1 MIEVEIK
8 IRANLDEVEKK
19 LINNG
24 FSLDTPVRET
34 DMYFDN
40 TTGDIRG
47 NDTALR
53 IRTVEYPES
62 DSSMSFITFKGK
74 RCDDVSMTRPEY
86 ETSVEHPAEMI
97 KILESLGYKP
107 VEPIVIK
114 ARTVYVN
121 GSITACLDRVE
132 GLGDFLELEIITG
145 KDTKNDALDR
155 LWTMLEALG
164 YNRDDTTTVSYL
176 TMLQNRS

>member
-8 IRANLDEVEKK
+8 IRADLDEVEKR
-19 LINNG
+19 LVNHG

-34 DMYFDN
+34 DIYFDN
-40 TTGDIRG
+40 ATGDIRG

-53 IRTVEYPES
+53 IRTVEYPGS
-62 DSSMSFITFKGK
+62 DSYMSFITFKGK

-86 ETSVEHPAEMI
+86 ETSVEHLAEMI

-114 ARTVYVN
+114 DRTVYVN
-121 GSITACLDRVE
+121 DNITACLDRVE
-132 GLGDFLELEIITG
+132 GLGDFLELEIITD

-176 TMLQNRS
+176 TMLQNR

>member
-8 IRANLDEVEKK
+8 IRANLDEAEKR

-24 FSLDTPVRET
+24 FLKDTKVRET
-34 DMYFDN
+34 DIYFDN
-40 TTGDIRG
+40 TAGDIRG

-53 IRTVEYPES
+53 IRTVEYS
-62 DSSMSFITFKGK
+62 DSESSMSYITFKGK
-74 RCDDVSMTRPEY
+74 RYDDVSMTRPEY
-86 ETSVEHPAEMI
+86 ETSFEHPAEMI
-97 KILESLGYKP
+97 KILKSLGYKP
-107 VEPIVIK
+107 VEPKVTK
-114 ARTVYVN
+114 DRTVCVN

-155 LWTMLEALG
+155 LWTMLEILG

-176 TMLQNRS
+176 SMLQNRS

>member
-8 IRANLDEVEKK
+8 IRADLDEVEKR
-19 LINNG
+19 LVNHG

-34 DMYFDN
+34 DIYFDN

-53 IRTVEYPES
+53 IRTVEYPGS
-62 DSSMSFITFKGK
+62 DSYMSFITFKGK

-97 KILESLGYKP
+97 KIFELLGYNP

-114 ARTVYVN
+114 DRTVYVN

-132 GLGDFLELEIITG
+132 GLGDFLELEIITD
-145 KDTKNDALDR
+145 KDTKNDALNR
-155 LWTMLEALG
+155 LWAMLEALG

-176 TMLQNRS
+176 TMLQNR